1 MSNPVSD
8 TKESDGNSGRIEN
21 ASAALA
27 DPIIQ
32 AVEALIFASDRPI
45 PRDRIANVIDEVNG
59 LVGGNNRLIDES
71 VEALNAAY
79 REEGR
84 AFRIEEWA
92 GGYRM
97 ATISE
102 VAPYLKSHFR
112 EEKTDRLSRSLMEAL
127 AVVAYRQ
134 PVTRP
139 EVDFVRGVNSDY
151 ALRKL
156 LDLGLIDVVGRSDSV
171 GRPLVYGTTA
181 AFLEQFGLATLENL
195 PTLREIEELLDDPQF
210 NREKA
215 QMLLVEGLATAEGN
229 AETADDNAETADGS
243 ADTAD
248 DNVETADDPT
258 AAADNSNGSATSLP
272 QEVES
277 ERNDSPE

>member
-8 TKESDGNSGRIEN
+8 TQESDGDSGRIEN
-21 ASAALA
+21 SSAALA
-27 DPIIQ
+27 DPITQ

-45 PRDRIANVIDEVNG
+45 PRDRVADVIDEVNG
-59 LVGGNNRLIDES
+59 LIGGNNKLIDES
-71 VEALNAAY
+71 VAALNTCY
-79 REEGR
+79 KEEGR
-84 AFRIEEWA
+84 AFRIEKWA

-156 LDLGLIDVVGRSDSV
+156 LDLGLVDVVGRSDSV

-181 AFLEQFGLATLENL
+181 AFLEQFGLSTLEDL

-215 QMLLVEGLATAEGN
+215 QMLLVEGLATAEGTAETAESN
-229 AETADDNAETADGS
+229 AETVEDSVETVEDGAERVEDSAETTND
-243 ADTAD
+243 
-248 DNVETADDPT
+248 
-258 AAADNSNGSATSLP
+258 SNGSASTPP
-272 QEVES
+272 QEAES
-277 ERNDSPE
+277 QRNDSPE